1 MAGRDKKEGKLKGSV
16 GKNIKQEQKMV
27 GDNKTQEIKR
37 GKSRKRS
44 DGKGEGWRER
54 RREEDRLLITFLPSP
69 LPADALL
76 LPSSPPAHSL
86 ILPLTVKLFRATSA
100 ACLIKFSFLQIT
112 IRKRATLLNHITTTS
127 YKTVYLLLGGESG
140 RYAKRNKGSINDCV
154 IP

>member
-1 MAGRDKKEGKLKGSV
+1 
-16 GKNIKQEQKMV
+16 MV
-27 GDNKTQEIKR
+27 GDNKTQGIKQR
-37 GKSRKRS
+37 KSRKRS
-44 DGKGEGWRER
+44 GREVEGWRER
-54 RREEDRLLITFLPSP
+54 GGRKIVSSS
-69 LPADALL
+69 
-76 LPSSPPAHSL
+76 PSSPLLSLPTPSFSRPLPAHSL

-127 YKTVYLLLGGESG
+127 YKTVYLLLGGERG